1 MAMCSETTT
10 WHALR
15 ASRMH
20 GETGR
25 RVTETVHLLKIEVSK
40 LTDTEAELYRQV
52 QLIKQLRRDPFVLHE
67 IEKERNRE
75 RMRKVRA
82 LHRPEAPTTKAK
94 RLARQARYRAKVR
107 ARKHALR
114 SQVAETHN

>member
-1 MAMCSETTT
+1 VS
-10 WHALR
+10 

-20 GETGR
+20 RETGR
-25 RVTETVHLLKIEVSK
+25 RVTKTVHFLKTEVSK

-82 LHRPEAPTTKAK
+82 QHRPETSTAKAK
-94 RLARQARYRAKVR
+94 RLARQARYRARVR

-114 SQVAETHN
+114 SQVAGTQN